1 VWVPLKLRDEV
12 VHWAGVARDKFYDWQ
27 RRHGIQSKHNGLTPR
42 HFWLQE
48 WEKQAI
54 IRFHLE
60 RQEDGYRR
68 ITFMM
73 LDRAMLLRSVRQA
86 PTAF

>member
-1 VWVPLKLRDEV
+1 VVDWIRHYANITEVPLFQM
-12 VHWAGVARDKFYDWQ
+12 VHWVGVGRDKFYNWQ

-54 IRFHLE
+54 ISVHLE
-60 RQEDGYRR
+60 HQEAGC
-68 ITFMM
+68 
-73 LDRAMLLRSVRQA
+73 
-86 PTAF
+86 